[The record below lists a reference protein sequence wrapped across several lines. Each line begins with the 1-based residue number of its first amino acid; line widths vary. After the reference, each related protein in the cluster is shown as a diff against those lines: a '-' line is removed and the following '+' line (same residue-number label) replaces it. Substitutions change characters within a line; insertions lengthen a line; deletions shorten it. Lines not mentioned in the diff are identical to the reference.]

1 MKHEID
7 INWSGETIIHKWN
20 IEGYQLQMIV
30 PKGADVMWSIT
41 SPANAAIITVNN
53 FDEERPVG
61 VSWAEV
67 DTVTLEAAAEFAE
80 SIKTAVRIAGEFQMI
95 VDTYK

>member
-1 MKHEID
+1 MKREIK
-7 INWSGETIIHKWN
+7 ISKSGETTIHKWST
-20 IEGYQLQMIV
+20 EGYQLEMIV
-30 PKGADVMWSIT
+30 RKGLDVMWSVT
-41 SPANAAIITVNN
+41 SPANAAIITVDN

-80 SIKTAVRIAGEFQMI
+80 SIKTAVRIAGEFQKL

>member
-1 MKHEID
+1 MKNEIK
-7 INWSGETIIHKWN
+7 ISKSGETTIHKWST
-20 IEGYQLQMIV
+20 EGYQLQMIV
-30 PKGADVMWSIT
+30 RKGADAMWSIT
-41 SPANAAIITVNN
+41 SPANAAAITVDN

>member
-53 FDEERPVG
+53 FDEDRPVG

>member
-41 SPANAAIITVNN
+41 SPANAAIITVDN
-53 FDEERPVG
+53 FDEDRPVG

>member
-1 MKHEID
+1 MKHEMTLSK
-7 INWSGETIIHKWN
+7 SGETSIHKWN
-20 IEGYQLQMIV
+20 TEGYQLEMIV
-30 PKGADVMWSIT
+30 HKGGDVMWNVT
-41 SPANAAIITVNN
+41 SPSNAAIITVNN

-67 DTVTLEAAAEFAE
+67 DTVALEAAEEFAE
-80 SIKTAVRIAGEFQMI
+80 SIKTAVRIAGEFQKL